1 VRDQEFKPGGFG
13 RRAFLRLKTRA
24 KLDADLDLIRGARE
38 HGGMHPKPLIHT
50 LLASG
55 ICAAAFAFSP
65 ALRADAD
72 VVPIGNDTFTITCEA
87 RTAFNRDTDKL
98 RDKANEEATKYC
110 ADHNKQLK
118 VVSLTSK
125 LPMFGTGYARAK
137 ITFMAL
143 DAGDPRLSNAAPAGA
158 TAAPVYAPAPAYA
171 AAPVVMAA
179 PAAPAPPPRLN
190 TDELYSELVKLDDL
204 RKKGILTDDEFQA
217 EKRKLLSRSN

>member
-1 VRDQEFKPGGFG
+1 
-13 RRAFLRLKTRA
+13 
-24 KLDADLDLIRGARE
+24 
-38 HGGMHPKPLIHT
+38 MHPKPLFHT

-55 ICAAAFAFSP
+55 ICLAAIGFSP
-65 ALRADAD
+65 ILRADGD
-72 VVPIGNDTFTITCEA
+72 VVAIGNDTYSITCEA
-87 RTAFNRDTDKL
+87 HTAFTRDTDKL
-98 RDKANEEATKYC
+98 RDRANDEAAKYC
-110 ADHNKQLK
+110 ADHSKQLK

-125 LPMFGTGYARAK
+125 VPMFGTGYARAK

-143 DAGDPRLSNAAPAGA
+143 DAGDPRLSNAAPAPGA
-158 TAAPVYAPAPAYA
+158 VPVYA

-179 PAAPAPPPRLN
+179 PVAPPPPPHLG

>member
-1 VRDQEFKPGGFG
+1 MFHK
-13 RRAFLRLKTRA
+13 
-24 KLDADLDLIRGARE
+24 
-38 HGGMHPKPLIHT
+38 

-55 ICAAAFAFSP
+55 ICAAAFAFLP
-65 ALRADAD
+65 TLRADAD
-72 VVPIGNDTFTITCEA
+72 VVPVGNDTFTITCEA

-143 DAGDPRLSNAAPAGA
+143 DAGDPRLSNAAPA
-158 TAAPVYAPAPAYA
+158 AAPSYAANPAYA
-171 AAPVVMAA
+171 AAPVVMTA